1 MSGRCCRNCSTAS
14 SPLLACATTV
24 HVGLEADDPDDAFA
38 HQPVVVDAQDA
49 NRGRRHAG
57 ERSAAGGDDKG
68 ATASTAVPWPG

>member
-1 MSGRCCRNCSTAS
+1 M
-14 SPLLACATTV
+14 

-57 ERSAAGGDDKG
+57 ERSAAGGDDRG